1 MRDEY
6 RRYKELKI
14 RLERLERQSTDRE
27 PTDSLA

>member
-14 RLERLERQSTDRE
+14 RLERLERLSADHE
-27 PTDSLA
+27 PADSFA